1 MALWTAPTQPGTSDK
16 PRQARHPPTPPQFPD
31 TYAAL
36 GQALDACD
44 NEQVTSLMMR
54 NLPRKYTVSE
64 VLMELSMHVP
74 REAINFVSVP
84 WDMQTRCNVGF
95 AFVSFTDPSSAAR
108 VFAAFDGNTWKLA
121 QSAKKIKALSAH
133 VQGLAKNILHCGT
146 ALPQGLDTKYFPI
159 VLLRGQQVDFSFALS
174 VVQQRAALETG
185 PQQTEKA
192 MEPQAAPKSTRS
204 LSSRLPFTTLPR
216 GGGEGQEEVL
226 QQAAGTA
233 FAQGAVASPL
243 HHSGFQ
249 EPLQPLGFQ
258 ETLFQPSDCIERPY
272 AELFLESAPRPG
284 GMILFP
290 PGLPASMGA
299 SSHVANFGRIP
310 AFAEAPKPMKRE
322 ALQWHIDSDVRRL
335 VEIEALTPP
344 PPARPPQHTRRDT
357 LPARLL
363 HHHQPTWREAPPASP
378 PQHQPNASQS
388 PPISCSGSSCGG
400 PSMWEATGTGAGV
413 RTRDQSVQEI
423 LNSASYRNAW
433 SEVTFLLN
441 ELVQVQE
448 PLRGLTES
456 F

>member
-1 MALWTAPTQPGTSDK
+1 MALCTAPTQPGTSDK
-16 PRQARHPPTPPQFPD
+16 QRQATHPPTPPQFPD
-31 TYAAL
+31 TYTAV

-95 AFVSFTDPSSAAR
+95 AFVSFADPSSAAR

-159 VLLRGQQVDFSFALS
+159 VLVRGQQVDFLLALS

-185 PQQTEKA
+185 PHQTEKA
-192 MEPQAAPKSTRS
+192 MEPQAVPKSPRS

-226 QQAAGTA
+226 QQQTAGAA
-233 FAQGAVASPL
+233 FAQGAVVSPL
-243 HHSGFQ
+243 QHSGFQ

-258 ETLFQPSDCIERPY
+258 ETLFQPADCIERPY
-272 AELFLESAPRPG
+272 AELFIETS
-284 GMILFP
+284 
-290 PGLPASMGA
+290 GLPASMAA
-299 SSHVANFGRIP
+299 SSHVANFGRLP
-310 AFAEAPKPMKRE
+310 AFAEAPKLMKSE
-322 ALQWHIDSDVRRL
+322 ALQRHIDSDVRRL

-357 LPARLL
+357 LPARL
-363 HHHQPTWREAPPASP
+363 P
-378 PQHQPNASQS
+378 HQPNAFQS
-388 PPISCSGSSCGG
+388 PPSSGSSSGR
-400 PSMWEATGTGAGV
+400 PAMWQSTSIGAGV
-413 RTRDQSVQEI
+413 QTRDQSVQEI
-423 LNSASYRNAW
+423 LNSASYRHAW
-433 SEVTFLLN
+433 SEVTLLLN
-441 ELVQVQE
+441 ELVQARKAKQGCGSLE
-448 PLRGLTES
+448 PLRGTTES